1 MNNYEVLV
9 HIAAPSGFQDDK
21 RYRAQAESIAR
32 FEAAAVTNIYG
43 GSEEVIQTSRNAITD
58 DSTASLATFSDER
71 SDIVRETTVQQRK
84 RHLLSKIRGS
94 PDSTAPESVSTA
106 RWQIATSHTANKQN
120 PQPDLNP
127 PYDNPLLSQRFQQS
141 TIQAVRI
148 PDASRPKTAVANDG
162 GLPASNPFAG
172 WTTRK
177 RPRSES
183 SSFDSISSVVPE
195 TQQVATTAINSRGS
209 STQYISPSDPSEK
222 QDRAV
227 MKHTQKA
234 DDEGALRKRV
244 CLGEVSM
251 LETDATADIPAGQN
265 EEQMPSHF
273 LRDRSLDWTSSSEP
287 SSSGDTK
294 TSTTPTATAT
304 PSQPVPDMPRQSR
317 SEATPKAK
325 EVYTYHNPTSPI
337 NLISQDIQSIPP
349 ERFTPPSRQPAF
361 PSSPAAITSTPRS
374 PISTLPTHIFPPPPP
389 TGHGIY
395 VTHIT
400 PVLAVTVKRLPIA
413 KWFRPVQVSRDVRV
427 LERGH
432 WRIPITIASQAVVD
446 EARTEIPRDQKLA
459 KIMKQRDTPTSKERW
474 ERTRLSEEARTRRRD
489 LGLSSS
495 PPEYGEYGGFME
507 RKRQDM
513 WTEEEF
519 VRFWGN
525 LEECV
530 GEGKW
535 GWGVKVFREEY
546 PGEADEARKP
556 HEDLPSSLPE
566 ADAFRAE
573 RERERRVLLKV
584 TTWGELIPHIWILL
598 WLMSD
603 KLTAYIP
610 MEWRAGDDSVVVKMS
625 GHRRKHGILGEWV
638 YKGPEGERGVWGIA
652 EAKAVEHGQPGKT

>member
-9 HIAAPSGFQDDK
+9 HIAAPSGFRDDK
-21 RYRAQAESIAR
+21 RYRAQAEAIAK

-43 GSEEVIQTSRNAITD
+43 GSEEVIPTSRNASTD

-71 SDIVRETTVQQRK
+71 SDIVKETPIQQRK
-84 RHLLSKIRGS
+84 RYLLSKIGGL
-94 PDSTAPESVSTA
+94 PDSTAPESVPAT
-106 RWQIATSHTANKQN
+106 RWQITKSHTANKQN
-120 PQPDLNP
+120 LRPDLNP
-127 PYDNPLLSQRFQQS
+127 PYKNPLLNQRFQQS
-141 TIQAVRI
+141 TIQAVRTS
-148 PDASRPKTAVANDG
+148 DASRPKTAVADDVS
-162 GLPASNPFAG
+162 LPASNSFTG

-177 RPRSES
+177 RARSES
-183 SSFDSISSVVPE
+183 SSFNSVVPE
-195 TQQVATTAINSRGS
+195 TQQATTTAINSSGS
-209 STQYISPSDPSEK
+209 STQYIPSSDPSEK

-234 DDEGALRKRV
+234 DDKGALRKRV
-244 CLGEVSM
+244 CLGEVSTLGM
-251 LETDATADIPAGQN
+251 DATTDLSTGQS
-265 EEQMPSHF
+265 EGQMPSYF
-273 LRDRSLDWTSSSEP
+273 LRDRSLDWTSSPEP

-304 PSQPVPDMPRQSR
+304 PSQLLPEMPRQSR
-317 SEATPKAK
+317 SEATPKVK
-325 EVYTYHNPTSPI
+325 EEYTYHNPTSPI
-337 NLISQDIQSIPP
+337 NLISQDLQSTPP
-349 ERFTPPSRQPAF
+349 ERSTSLSPQPAI
-361 PSSPAAITSTPRS
+361 PSSPAAMTPTPRS
-374 PISTLPTHIFPPPPP
+374 PISTLSTHIFPPPPP

-400 PVLAVTVKRLPIA
+400 PVLALTVKRLPIA
-413 KWFRPVQVSRDVRV
+413 KWFRPVQVSRDVHV

-446 EARTEIPRDQKLA
+446 EARTEVLRDQKLA
-459 KIMKQRDTPTSKERW
+459 KITKQHDAPTRKEKW
-474 ERTRLSEEARTRRRD
+474 EKKRLSEETRIRGRD
-489 LGLSSS
+489 LGLGGG
-495 PPEYGEYGGFME
+495 PPEYGEYGELLE

-546 PGEADEARKP
+546 TEEADEVRKP
-556 HEDLPSSLPE
+556 HDDLPSSPPG
-566 ADAFRAE
+566 ADAVRAE
-573 RERERRVLLKV
+573 REKERRVLLKV

-610 MEWRAGDDSVVVKMS
+610 MEWRAGDDSIVVKMS

-652 EAKAVEHGQPGKT
+652 GAKAIEHGEPSKA

>member
-9 HIAAPSGFQDDK
+9 HIAAPSEYRDDK
-21 RYRAQAESIAR
+21 RYRAQAEAIAR

-43 GSEEVIQTSRNAITD
+43 GSEEVIQTGRNASID
-58 DSTASLATFSDER
+58 DSTASLAKFSDER
-71 SDIVRETTVQQRK
+71 NDIVKETPVQQRK
-84 RHLLSKIRGS
+84 RHLLSKIGGL
-94 PDSTAPESVSTA
+94 PDSTAPESVPAA
-106 RWQIATSHTANKQN
+106 RWQITKSHTASKQN

-127 PYDNPLLSQRFQQS
+127 PYKDSLLNQRFQQS
-141 TIQAVRI
+141 TIQAARA
-148 PDASRPKTAVANDG
+148 PDASHPKTAAADDV
-162 GLPASNPFAG
+162 GLPANNSFAG

-183 SSFDSISSVVPE
+183 SSFDSVVPE
-195 TQQVATTAINSRGS
+195 TQQVATTAINSSGS
-209 STQYISPSDPSEK
+209 STQYVLSSDPSEK
-222 QDRAV
+222 QGRTV
-227 MKHTQKA
+227 MKHTQEA

-244 CLGEVSM
+244 CLREVSA
-251 LETDATADIPAGQN
+251 LGTDATIDLSAGQN
-265 EEQMPSHF
+265 EGQMPSHF
-273 LRDRSLDWTSSSEP
+273 LRDRSLDWTSSPEP

-304 PSQPVPDMPRQSR
+304 PSQPVLEMPLQSR
-317 SEATPKAK
+317 SEAPPKAK
-325 EVYTYHNPTSPI
+325 EIYTYHNPTSPI
-337 NLISQDIQSIPP
+337 NLISQDLQSIPP
-349 ERFTPPSRQPAF
+349 ERITSLSSQPAF
-361 PSSPAAITSTPRS
+361 PSFPAAMASTPRS
-374 PISTLPTHIFPPPPP
+374 LISTLSTHIFPPPPP

-446 EARTEIPRDQKLA
+446 EARTEMPRDQKLA
-459 KIMKQRDTPTSKERW
+459 KIMKQHDTLTSKERW
-474 ERTRLSEEARTRRRD
+474 EKRRLSEEARARKRD
-489 LGLSSS
+489 LGPSSS
-495 PPEYGEYGGFME
+495 PLEYGEYGEFLE

-519 VRFWGN
+519 VRFWRN
-525 LEECV
+525 LEGCV

-535 GWGVKVFREEY
+535 GWGVKVFREECT
-546 PGEADEARKP
+546 EESDEARKP
-556 HEDLPSSLPE
+556 HDDLPSSPPE
-566 ADAFRAE
+566 ADAVRTE

-652 EAKAVEHGQPGKT
+652 EAKAIEHGEPGKA

>member
-9 HIAAPSGFQDDK
+9 HIAAPSGFRDDK
-21 RYRAQAESIAR
+21 RYRAQAEAIAR

-43 GSEEVIQTSRNAITD
+43 GSEEVIQSGRNAVTD
-58 DSTASLATFSDER
+58 DRTASLAPFSDER
-71 SDIVRETTVQQRK
+71 SDIVKETTVQQRK
-84 RHLLSKIRGS
+84 WHLLSKISGS
-94 PDSTAPESVSTA
+94 PDSTAPESVPAT
-106 RWQIATSHTANKQN
+106 RWQIAKSHTANKQN
-120 PQPDLNP
+120 PRPDLNP
-127 PYDNPLLSQRFQQS
+127 PYTNPLLNQRFQQP
-141 TIQAVRI
+141 TTQAVRT
-148 PDASRPKTAVANDG
+148 PDASRPKTAAADDV
-162 GLPASNPFAG
+162 GLPASNSVAG

-183 SSFDSISSVVPE
+183 SSSDSISSVVPE
-195 TQQVATTAINSRGS
+195 TQQIATTAINSSGA
-209 STQYISPSDPSEK
+209 STQHISSSDPSEK

-227 MKHTQKA
+227 MKHTQEA
-234 DDEGALRKRV
+234 DDEGALRKRA
-244 CLGEVSM
+244 CLEEVS
-251 LETDATADIPAGQN
+251 DATTDLPAGQN
-265 EEQMPSHF
+265 EEQMPSYF

-287 SSSGDTK
+287 SSSGDTR

-304 PSQPVPDMPRQSR
+304 PSQPLPEMPRQSR
-317 SEATPKAK
+317 SEATPKVK
-325 EVYTYHNPTSPI
+325 EVHTYHNPTSPI
-337 NLISQDIQSIPP
+337 NLISQDLQSIPP
-349 ERFTPPSRQPAF
+349 ERFTPLSLKPAF
-361 PSSPAAITSTPRS
+361 PSSPAAMTSTPRS
-374 PISTLPTHIFPPPPP
+374 LISTLSTHIFPPPPP

-446 EARTEIPRDQKLA
+446 EARTEMPRDQKLA
-459 KIMKQRDTPTSKERW
+459 NITKQRDAPTSKERW
-474 ERTRLSEEARTRRRD
+474 QKRRLSEEARTRRRD

-495 PPEYGEYGGFME
+495 PLEYGEYGEFLE

-546 PGEADEARKP
+546 TGEADEARKL
-556 HEDLPSSLPE
+556 HDGLPSSLPE
-566 ADAFRAE
+566 ADAVKAE

-610 MEWRAGDDSVVVKMS
+610 MEWRAGDDSVIVKMS

-652 EAKAVEHGQPGKT
+652 EAKAIEHGEPGKA